1 MDFPGKTVTDN
12 TKFEL
17 DYWEK
22 YGGVKKF
29 DLHLPVYQKIFPMM
43 ELDYEKEAILDIGSG
58 AISVFEKMA
67 PTNANI
73 IPFDILASDY
83 NRIAPLKK
91 FQIQNEIPKESDFSL
106 ITLFNM
112 LDHVDDPEDL
122 LVFVLSHLRTDGRLW
137 MATHIGQP
145 HGKLGHPQNF
155 SCRSLIRLVSKFFS
169 IQSCGI
175 IREGIPIPYLWFG
188 VLRHKGMP
196 GRNIFIKEILLS
208 LKYFC
213 LQAIRIFFKI
223 LRFIGFR
230 RILPLAWRF

>member
-29 DLHLPVYQKIFPMM
+29 DLHLPIYQKIFPMM
-43 ELDYEKEAILDIGSG
+43 NLDFEKEVILDGGSG
-58 AISVFEKMA
+58 AISVFEKLA
-67 PTNANI
+67 PANAKI
-73 IPFDILASDY
+73 VPFDILASDY
-83 NRIAPLKK
+83 NRIVPLKK
-91 FQIQNEIPKESDFSL
+91 FQIQNEILRESSFSL

-122 LVFVLSHLRTDGRLW
+122 LIFVSSHLRNNGRIW

-155 SCRSLIRLVSKFFS
+155 SCRTLIRLVSWFFS
-169 IQSCGI
+169 IQSCGV

-188 VLRHKGMP
+188 ILGPKSIP
-196 GRNIFIKEILLS
+196 GQNIFINEILLS
-208 LKYFC
+208 MEYFR
-213 LQAIRIFFKI
+213 LQASRIFFKV
-223 LRFIGFR
+223 LKLIGLK
-230 RILPLAWRF
+230 RILPLE